1 MDTIQLILCTDNS
14 EICCKLTLRSET
26 VSAIRQHHRFRRD
39 FRCFLFLT
47 EAVISGSPRQ
57 QNHETQID
65 TTQQLAD
72 LTMSNMNF
80 RVLLLLTTTTFLFV
94 FLRSIFQHQWKR
106 PPMLRPVMACRWS
119 PIMMVKSVVLEPLK
133 QWNKGSVQLSFH
145 ASAAQCCLV
154 LQQPCKC

>member
-1 MDTIQLILCTDNS
+1 MYRQFWNLLQIDSEVWDRKCHPPAPPFSSWFLVLSFPHGGSDQWLPEATEPWDTNC
-14 EICCKLTLRSET
+14 
-26 VSAIRQHHRFRRD
+26 
-39 FRCFLFLT
+39 
-47 EAVISGSPRQ
+47 
-57 QNHETQID
+57 D